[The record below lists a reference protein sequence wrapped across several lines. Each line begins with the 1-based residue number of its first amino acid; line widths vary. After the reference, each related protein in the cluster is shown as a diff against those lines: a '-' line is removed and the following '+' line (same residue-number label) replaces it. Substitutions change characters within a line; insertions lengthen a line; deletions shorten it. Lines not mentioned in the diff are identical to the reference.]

1 MYLECTKFCYY
12 IKDYALNKEHSW
24 GKNDKLG

>member
-24 GKNDKLG
+24 GKNDIN